1 MIFKLLT
8 FAHDNNG
15 MWPNAYLAE
24 KIATLNYLKNGF
36 NENEI
41 INFRNE
47 DIKDL
52 IEKYPEH
59 FEKYNWIYGNY
70 IWKPYL
76 TMKVFEKMN
85 YDDVIIFSDI
95 GTLVVGSIK
104 SFLEKFFEIEEMFF
118 FNENIP
124 MYKDCKRDLFY
135 QLLVNYDKYK
145 NYPLFRACFWAIK
158 KTEKTCFYLKKIKE
172 NMLKIENVDQEIR
185 IENNPSDF
193 VMNHPDQSVP
203 TLTLINLG
211 FDFISYNIRKN
222 KFMEENKDIELLIH
236 VCRVPK
242 KENIPLIAEKLNFNK
257 FEIEELYNV

>member
-1 MIFKLLT
+1 MIFKLMT

-36 NENEI
+36 TKDEI
-41 INFRNE
+41 INFRKN
-47 DIKDL
+47 DIIEL
-52 IEKYPEH
+52 INNYPEH
-59 FEKYNWIYGNY
+59 FEKDAWMYGY
-70 IWKPYL
+70 FAWKPYL
-76 TMKVFEKMN
+76 VMKILKN
-85 YDDVIIFSDI
+85 LDYGDIIIHSDI
-95 GTLVVGSIK
+95 GTLVVGDIK
-104 SFLEKFFEIEEMFF
+104 GFLAKFFETEDMFF
-118 FNENIP
+118 FNEDIP
-124 MYKDCKRDLFY
+124 MYRDCKKDLFY
-135 QLLVNYDKYK
+135 QLSVDYDKYK
-145 NYPLFRACFWAIK
+145 NYPLFRGCFWAIK
-158 KTEKTCFYLKKIKE
+158 KTKKTYSYLEKITE
-172 NMLKIENVDQEIR
+172 NMLKIENVDQEVR
-185 IENNPSDF
+185 IEDNPSDF
-193 VMNHPDQSVP
+193 VINHPGQSVP